1 MLIPLPLRI
10 WLVISSLVVIYDASY
25 VLLRPRSMLN
35 GDLFSV
41 FSAYDLY
48 IKYDTLYGNLKDS
61 FVVIQSYLNLVEVT
75 MLLISVV
82 LASSSCWKKQFIG
95 AFIAV
100 VGSSFVLWKTII
112 YVLYVEDFAS
122 ELVGLNLQCFLVL
135 ILPTSFWLIFP
146 LLTILYTG
154 KNIMNQL
161 QPKAKSA

>member
-1 MLIPLPLRI
+1 MLIPLPLRF
-10 WLVISSLVVIYDASY
+10 WLVLSSLVVIYDASY

-35 GDLFSV
+35 GDLFSL
-41 FSAYDLY
+41 FSPYDLY

-75 MLLISVV
+75 LLLVSVA
-82 LASSSCWKKQFIG
+82 LAASSCWKKQFIG
-95 AFIAV
+95 AFIAI

-135 ILPTSFWLIFP
+135 ILPTSFWLICP
-146 LLTILYTG
+146 LLTIVYTG
-154 KNIMNQL
+154 RNIMSRL
-161 QPKAKSA
+161 EPKAKP